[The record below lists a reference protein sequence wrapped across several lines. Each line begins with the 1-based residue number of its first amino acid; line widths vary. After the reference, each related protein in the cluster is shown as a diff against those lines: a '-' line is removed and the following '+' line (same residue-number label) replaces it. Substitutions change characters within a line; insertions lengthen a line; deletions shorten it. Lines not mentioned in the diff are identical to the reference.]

1 MKSDLVVATRN
12 KKKLAE
18 IKDLLS
24 DLDFN
29 ILSLDDFPDIP
40 EIIEDMDSFEG
51 NASKKA
57 LQISQ
62 MTKKLT
68 LADDSGLEIDFLDG
82 KPGVYSARFAGEN
95 ATDDDRNRKVLDLM
109 KDVPKD
115 KRKSRFKC
123 AITIAK
129 DELLKTVFGVCEG
142 EIAYEP
148 KGEYGFGYDP
158 IFIVPK
164 YNKTFAELGPEI
176 KNKISH
182 RAIALKKAKD
192 ILINYQKTGKFCNDD
207 PDCFH

>member
-18 IKDLLS
+18 IRELLS

-40 EIIEDMDSFEG
+40 EVAEDMNTFEG

-57 LQISQ
+57 LQISHI
-62 MTKKLT
+62 TKKLT

-82 KPGVYSARFAGEN
+82 KPGVYSARFAGDN
-95 ATDDDRNRKVLDLM
+95 AADEDRNKKVLGLM
-109 KDVPKD
+109 EGVPQD
-115 KRKSRFKC
+115 KRKARFKC
-123 AITIAK
+123 VIAIAK
-129 DELLKTVFGVCEG
+129 DGLLMTVDGVCEG
-142 EIAYEP
+142 EIAFEP
-148 KGEYGFGYDP
+148 KGNYGFGYDP
-158 IFIVPK
+158 IFVVPK

-182 RAIALKKAKD
+182 RAIALKKAKE
-192 ILINYQKTGKFCNDD
+192 ILINYQKTGKLCVD
-207 PDCFH
+207 